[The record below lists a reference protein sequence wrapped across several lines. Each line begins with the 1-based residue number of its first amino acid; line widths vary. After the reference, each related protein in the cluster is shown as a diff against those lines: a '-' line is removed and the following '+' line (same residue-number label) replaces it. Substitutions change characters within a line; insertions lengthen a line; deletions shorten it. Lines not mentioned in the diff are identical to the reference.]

1 VYLVCWGFDYLR
13 RQFCY
18 YSVILRLTA
27 PVFAFY
33 ALVYPL
39 VSWMLTGSFL
49 LLQPGFI
56 TTIPDGMGLGSF
68 LGFSLVFIILSC
80 FLLAVIAIHWHR
92 FMMLGGEGPIFNRSV
107 RRPYSI
113 KAPKVMLIFIAV
125 TFILLIFIRNFI
137 NLQGSEG
144 FHDLLALVMMDLQD
158 PTAITALNPLLWI
171 AWFTKSV
178 CFIWL
183 AHRISLCLLAC
194 RCHWQ
199 RYALARSLATDQRV
213 KGPDIA
219 VSWF

>member
-1 VYLVCWGFDYLR
+1 VYLVGWGFDYLR

-56 TTIPDGMGLGSF
+56 TTNPDGMGLGSF
-68 LGFSLVFIILSC
+68 LDLSLVFIIFSC

-107 RRPYSI
+107 
-113 KAPKVMLIFIAV
+113 F
-125 TFILLIFIRNFI
+125 
-137 NLQGSEG
+137 
-144 FHDLLALVMMDLQD
+144 
-158 PTAITALNPLLWI
+158 
-171 AWFTKSV
+171 
-178 CFIWL
+178 
-183 AHRISLCLLAC
+183 
-194 RCHWQ
+194 
-199 RYALARSLATDQRV
+199 
-213 KGPDIA
+213 
-219 VSWF
+219 